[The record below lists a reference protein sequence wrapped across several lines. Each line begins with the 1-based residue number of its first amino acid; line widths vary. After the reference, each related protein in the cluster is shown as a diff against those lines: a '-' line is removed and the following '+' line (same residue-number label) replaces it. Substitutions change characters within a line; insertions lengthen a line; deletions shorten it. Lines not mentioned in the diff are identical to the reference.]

1 MAVAKI
7 EKRVEV
13 KLVEQEVAIEEYVLT
28 LSKEEAQ
35 FVLNYLG
42 HTVTGST
49 NSLRKYADS
58 VYSALRR
65 AGLVPSVSFPN
76 NIEGGIHYNH
86 FKGIQG
92 GY

>member
-7 EKRVEV
+7 EKRVGVE
-13 KLVEQEVAIEEYVLT
+13 LVEQEVVVEEYVLT

-35 FVLNYLG
+35 FVLDYLG
-42 HTVTGST
+42 NTVTGSVG
-49 NSLRKYADS
+49 SLRKYSDS
-58 VYSALRR
+58 VYSALRL
-65 AGLVPSVSFPN
+65 AGLVCDEDFPN
-76 NIEGGIHYNH
+76 SIKGGMQRNY

>member
-1 MAVAKI
+1 MAVAKFV
-7 EKRVEV
+7 ERVEI
-13 KLVEQEVAIEEYVLT
+13 VEQEVTVEEYVLT

-42 HTVTGST
+42 YTVTGST

-58 VYSALRR
+58 VCKALRS
-65 AGLVPSVSFPN
+65 AGLEYHWDFRDH
-76 NIEGGIHYNH
+76 IEGGIHYNR
-86 FKGIQG
+86 FNGIQG

>member
-1 MAVAKI
+1 MADAKI
-7 EKRVEV
+7 VERVEI
-13 KLVEQEVAIEEYVLT
+13 VEQEVTVEEYVLT

-42 HTVTGST
+42 HTVTGSPD
-49 NSLRKYADS
+49 SLRKYADS
-58 VYSALRR
+58 VYSALRL

-76 NIEGGIHYNH
+76 NIEGGMNLNH

>member
-1 MAVAKI
+1 MADAKM
-7 EKRVEV
+7 VERMEI
-13 KLVEQEVAIEEYVLT
+13 VEQEVAVEEYVLT

-42 HTVTGST
+42 HTVMGST

-58 VYSALRR
+58 VYSALRL
-65 AGLVPSVSFPN
+65 AGLDYSLDFPN
-76 NIEGGIHYNH
+76 SIEGGAHHNH